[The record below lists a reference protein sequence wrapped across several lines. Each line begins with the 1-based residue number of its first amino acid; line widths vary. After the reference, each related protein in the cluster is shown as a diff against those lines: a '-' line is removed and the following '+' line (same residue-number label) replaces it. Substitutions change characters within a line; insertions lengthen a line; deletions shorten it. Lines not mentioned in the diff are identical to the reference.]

1 MMKYS
6 GKKVDRTYMKRV
18 MIGLGVMAL
27 CVVLATMLVTTFTIS
42 GTLAESKLEV
52 VAAASLFISALIG
65 SFTVRSV
72 KGQGNAKAILIY
84 AGCNVALIL
93 LCSLLLS
100 KGITHNF
107 LMKLGLL
114 VLGSAAG
121 LLNSKSRTKKY
132 KKIINK

>member
-1 MMKYS
+1 MKYS
-6 GKKVDRTYMKRV
+6 GKKAERTYMKSV
-18 MIGLGVMAL
+18 MIGLGVMTL

-52 VAAASLFISALIG
+52 VSAVSLFISALIG

-72 KGQGNAKAILIY
+72 KGQGSTKAILVY

-93 LCSLLLS
+93 LSSLLLS
-100 KGITHNF
+100 KGVTHNF
-107 LMKLGLL
+107 LVKLGLL

-121 LLNSKSRTKKY
+121 LANRKNRTKKY

>member
-1 MMKYS
+1 
-6 GKKVDRTYMKRV
+6 
-18 MIGLGVMAL
+18 
-27 CVVLATMLVTTFTIS
+27 MLVTTFTIS

-72 KGQGNAKAILIY
+72 KGQGNAKAILAY

-93 LCSLLLS
+93 LCGLLLS
-100 KGITHNF
+100 KGVTHNF